1 MKVLIAASEIATL
14 AQTGGLADVMRSL
27 PIALKKKG
35 IEVALVMPKFRQ
47 VETECEDLG
56 EIRIPIEDKFIMGRI
71 QRAHLENTGIPV
83 FLIEQDQYYN
93 REQLYTEK
101 GRDYPDNLERFTF
114 FCRATLELVARGL
127 WQADLIHAND
137 WQTSLIP
144 TYIKTLFKDHPVL
157 GKIKTLFTVH
167 NLAYQ
172 GLFPGF
178 LYPILG
184 LSWDHFNLSELEFYN
199 QINLLKGGVVFSDAI
214 NTVSPN
220 YAREIQSPEFG
231 NGLEGILQEKS
242 EKLTGILNRVDYAQ
256 WSPENDSFIE
266 APYSIDTAAEGKAIN
281 KKALLKEFGLP
292 ESDFRKPLFG
302 VVSRITSQKGC
313 DLIASIIPSLVQREA
328 QVIIQGTGDPKIEDT
343 LTEMQRQFPYAC
355 SVHIAY
361 DTRLS
366 HWIEAGSDIFLM
378 PSRFEPCG
386 LNQMYSLRYG
396 TIPIVRAIGGLA
408 DTVRDI
414 QESPDGNGFTFDEES
429 PGAFM
434 EVCDRAITLFEDEKA
449 WLELIKRGMQI
460 DFSWDRSAQDYIR
473 LYQSIL

>member
-35 IEVALVMPKFRQ
+35 IEVALVMPKYRQ
-47 VETECEDLG
+47 VETECEIVG
-56 EIRIPIEDKFIMGRI
+56 EIRIPIEEKFILGRI
-71 QRAHLENTGIPV
+71 HRAYLEKTNIPV
-83 FLIEQDQYYN
+83 FLIEQDHYYN
-93 REQLYTEK
+93 RNQLYTEK

-114 FCRATLELVARGL
+114 FCRAALELIAHGL
-127 WQADLIHAND
+127 WQADLVHVND

-144 TYIKTLFKDHPVL
+144 TYTKTLYKDHPIL
-157 GKIKTLFTVH
+157 GKIKTLLTIH

-172 GLFPGF
+172 GLFPVF

-184 LSWDHFNLSELEFYN
+184 LSWDHFSLSELEFYN

-220 YAREIQSPEFG
+220 YAQEIQSPEFG

-242 EKLTGILNRVDYAQ
+242 GKLTGILNRVDYAQ

-266 APYSIDTAAEGKAIN
+266 KQYSIKDVIEGKAIN

-292 ESDFRKPLFG
+292 EPDGRKPLFG

-313 DLIASIIPSLVQREA
+313 DLIASIIPSLVQRDA
-328 QVIIQGTGDPKIEDT
+328 QIIIQGTGDPKIEDA
-343 LTEMQRQFPYAC
+343 LTALQRQFPYSC

-414 QESPDGNGFTFDEES
+414 QESPEGNGFTFDEES
-429 PGAFM
+429 PEAFM
-434 EVCDRAITLFEDEKA
+434 DACDRAIALFEDEKS
-449 WLELIKRGMQI
+449 WLELIQRGMQI